1 MTDMINSI
9 TASPMYDYFTKA
21 ATQIMMILLYIAI
34 GFILR
39 RSKLLPE
46 NTAKSLSLLETFVF
60 LPALIFNNLS
70 SNVRIEKIT
79 TYSVMVSGGAIFLGA
94 VLLVAFLFAK
104 LFSRGSHADE
114 YGTYMYMFAFANYG
128 YVGYPVIEGVFGS
141 GMLTSMI
148 LFAVPFTFAIYT
160 YGAILLSNDG
170 KSKKLTVPPKMIPI
184 LCALALGVIVGLTGI
199 KLPAV
204 VTGMT
209 GALKGCMSPVAMIMT
224 GFVLGSL
231 NFKQI
236 FTSAR
241 AYAVSIVR
249 LVVIPLIF
257 IGVLLL
263 VGTFIKIPAELM
275 IIPLFIA
282 SMPIGLNAVIFVEA
296 SGRDST
302 ENARTCL
309 ISYILALVTVPL
321 VMAFLSQYQI

>member
-1 MTDMINSI
+1 
-9 TASPMYDYFTKA
+9 MYDYFTRA
-21 ATQIMMILLYIAI
+21 ATQILMILLYIGI

-39 RSKLLPE
+39 RSKLLPD
-46 NTAKSLSLLETFVF
+46 TTSKSLSLLETFVF

-70 SNVRIEKIT
+70 TNVRIEKIT
-79 TYSVMVSGGAIFLGA
+79 TYSVMVTSGAIFLCA
-94 VLLVAFLFAK
+94 VLLVAFIFTK
-104 LFSRGSHADE
+104 IFSAGRPAEE

-170 KSKKLTVPPKMIPI
+170 KSKKLTIPPKMIPI

-199 KLPAV
+199 KLPTV

-231 NFKQI
+231 NFKEL

-249 LVVIPLIF
+249 LVVIPLVF
-257 IGVLLL
+257 TGALLL
-263 VGTFIKIPAELM
+263 LGTFINIPGEIM
-275 IIPLFIA
+275 IIALFIA

-321 VMAFLSQYQI
+321 VMAFLSQYL

>member
-1 MTDMINSI
+1 MTELINSI
-9 TASPMYDYFTKA
+9 VSSSMYDYFTRA
-21 ATQIMMILLYIAI
+21 ATQILMILLYIGI

-46 NTAKSLSLLETFVF
+46 NTSKSLSLLETFVF

-70 SNVRIEKIT
+70 TNVQIEKIT
-79 TYSVMVSGGAIFLGA
+79 TYSVMLTSGAAFLVA
-94 VLLVAFLFAK
+94 VLIVATIFTK
-104 LFSRGSHADE
+104 IFSKGRPADE

-141 GMLTSMI
+141 TMLTSMI

-170 KSKKLTVPPKMIPI
+170 KSKKLKIPPKMIPI

-199 KLPAV
+199 KLPTV

-231 NFKQI
+231 NFKEI

-241 AYAVSIVR
+241 AYAISIVR
-249 LVVIPLIF
+249 LVVIPLVF
-257 IGVLLL
+257 IGALLL
-263 VGTFIKIPAELM
+263 LGTFINIPGELM
-275 IIPLFIA
+275 IIALFIA

-321 VMAFLSQYQI
+321 VMAFLSQYYI